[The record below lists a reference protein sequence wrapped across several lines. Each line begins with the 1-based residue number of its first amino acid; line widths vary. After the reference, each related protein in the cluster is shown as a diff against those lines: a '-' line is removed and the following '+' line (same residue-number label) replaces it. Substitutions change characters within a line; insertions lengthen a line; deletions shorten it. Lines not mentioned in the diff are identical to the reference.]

1 MSTAIEAIKKWGTFK
16 AHAEAHELYVEQHK
30 ASKQAKAALALLNAT
45 ASKGAKTSKK
55 AS

>member
-1 MSTAIEAIKKWGTFK
+1 M
-16 AHAEAHELYVEQHK
+16 EQHK

-55 AS
+55 ASQKTKEGAALADTPDPELHAEYE